1 MMILKKAQ
9 LDKVLEAFANLKAR
23 AARDIIQAQETQKRH
38 EAEQKAKAAQA
49 Q

>member
-1 MMILKKAQ
+1 MIVGKPQ

-23 AARDIIQAQETQKRH
+23 AARDIIAAQETQKKH
-38 EAEQKAKAAQA
+38 EAERKAKAAQA